1 MPPVIKNK
9 LCCLQVKKK
18 DYIESN
24 QQRNSDSRDDFELP
38 DRILHPEEYEEE
50 QTASTQEQ
58 T

>member
-1 MPPVIKNK
+1 MPLTVENK
-9 LCCLQVKKK
+9 LCCLQVKKN
-18 DYIESN
+18 DDIEAN

-50 QTASTQEQ
+50 QTSSTQEQ